1 MNLYLLIMTILQ
13 PPPEKKPM
21 MRLPPDPT
29 FDEIKEAG
37 GVPELHDEAHAV
49 SNGQVWI
56 SGEIS
61 RTAEWENGL
70 LFSIQWIGGGW
81 QSDEVR
87 LFSYILLELHRNS
100 GASWSL

>member
-1 MNLYLLIMTILQ
+1 
-13 PPPEKKPM
+13 

-37 GVPELHDEAHAV
+37 GIPELHDEPHVV

-56 SGEIS
+56 SGEIA

-70 LFSIQWIGGGW
+70 LFSIQWIGEGW

-87 LFSYILLELHRNS
+87 LSSNIFLEVHEIS
-100 GASWSL
+100 TAS